1 MRRLLLLTAG
11 TAAICLLAPLA
22 GLRAQVAAVSPQAVV
37 ESRQAAYEEAKA
49 KSEAARLAAARVRD
63 EWAQLLEQHAA
74 ASRAGDRD
82 RVRELLAVFQ
92 ERSPEK
98 SRLEQAWRS
107 SQELWR
113 GAGRELV
120 AAIDDYLEK
129 LWPATEQSVGAAEYE
144 EGLYNELLS
153 TLRRVE
159 SELPEVPL
167 ELEPMPEVTI
177 RPGDT
182 PREIRYKARLMENR
196 VRYYARLVAE
206 LDEKVEVLAQR
217 QRREQNRRDFM
228 TSRETVRGR
237 CAVPIGNQRRE
248 LSDPALEAPLVPIEV
263 RIEQHR
269 ELRKEVEFRMLELSR
284 KAGEF
289 RGRAGGGQ

>member
-1 MRRLLLLTAG
+1 MRRLLLHTAG
-11 TAAICLLAPLA
+11 IAAICLLAPLA

-63 EWAQLLEQHAA
+63 EWSQLLEQHAA
-74 ASRAGDRD
+74 ASRADDRD
-82 RVRELLAVFQ
+82 RVRELLAVFK
-92 ERSPEK
+92 ERSPGK

-107 SQELWR
+107 GQELWKE
-113 GAGRELV
+113 AGQELV

-144 EGLYNELLS
+144 NGLYNELLS

-182 PREIRYKARLMENR
+182 PREILYKARLMENR
-196 VRYYARLVAE
+196 VRYYASLVSE
-206 LDEKVEVLAQR
+206 LDQKIEALAQR
-217 QRREQNRRDFM
+217 QRREQNRRDFV
-228 TSRETVRGR
+228 TSRERFGDDV
-237 CAVPIGNQRRE
+237 VPIGNQRRE
-248 LSDPALEAPLVPIEV
+248 LSDPSVAPRVPIEV

-269 ELRKEVEFRMLELSR
+269 GLREEVEMRMLELSR
-284 KAGEF
+284 KAEEF
-289 RGRAGGGQ
+289 RGRVGGGQ

>member
-1 MRRLLLLTAG
+1 MRRLLLHTAG

-63 EWAQLLEQHAA
+63 EWSQLLEQHAA
-74 ASRAGDRD
+74 ASRASDRD
-82 RVRELLAVFQ
+82 SVRELLAVFK

-107 SQELWR
+107 SQELWKE
-113 GAGRELV
+113 AGQELV
-120 AAIDDYLEK
+120 VAIDDYLER
-129 LWPATEQSVGAAEYE
+129 LWPTTEQSVGAAEYE
-144 EGLYNELLS
+144 NALYNELLS

-182 PREIRYKARLMENR
+182 PGEILYKARLMENR
-196 VRYYARLVAE
+196 VRYYASLVAE
-206 LDEKVEVLAQR
+206 LDQKIEALAQR

-228 TSRETVRGR
+228 TSRERFGDDV
-237 CAVPIGNQRRE
+237 VPIGNRRPE
-248 LSDPALEAPLVPIEV
+248 LSDPASEAPRVPIEL

-269 ELRKEVEFRMLELSR
+269 ELRGEVEMRMLELSR
-284 KAGEF
+284 KAEEF

>member
-1 MRRLLLLTAG
+1 MRRLLLHTAG

-63 EWAQLLEQHAA
+63 EWSQLLEQHAA
-74 ASRAGDRD
+74 ASRASDRD
-82 RVRELLAVFQ
+82 SVRELLAVFK

-107 SQELWR
+107 SQELWKE
-113 GAGRELV
+113 AGQELV
-120 AAIDDYLEK
+120 VAIDDYLER
-129 LWPATEQSVGAAEYE
+129 LWPTTEQSVGAAEYE
-144 EGLYNELLS
+144 NALYNELLS

-182 PREIRYKARLMENR
+182 PGEILYKARLMENR
-196 VRYYARLVAE
+196 VRYYASLVAE
-206 LDEKVEVLAQR
+206 LDQKIEALAQR

-228 TSRETVRGR
+228 TSRERFGDDV
-237 CAVPIGNQRRE
+237 VPIGNRRPE
-248 LSDPALEAPLVPIEV
+248 LSDPASEAPRVPIEV

-269 ELRKEVEFRMLELSR
+269 ELRGEVEMRMLELSR
-284 KAGEF
+284 KAEEF

>member
-206 LDEKVEVLAQR
+206 LDEKVAVLAQR
-217 QRREQNRRDFM
+217 QRREQNRRDFK
-228 TSRETVRGR
+228 TSHERFGDG
-237 CAVPIGNQRRE
+237 AVPIGNQRRE
-248 LSDPALEAPLVPIEV
+248 LSGPASAPPVPIEV
-263 RIEQHR
+263 RIEQYR
-269 ELRKEVEFRMLELSR
+269 ELREEVGMRMLELRR
-284 KAGEF
+284 KAEEF
-289 RGRAGGGQ
+289 RGRTGGGQ

>member
-1 MRRLLLLTAG
+1 MRRLLLHTAG

-63 EWAQLLEQHAA
+63 EWSQLLEQHAA
-74 ASRAGDRD
+74 ASRANDRD
-82 RVRELLAVFQ
+82 SVRELLAVFK

-107 SQELWR
+107 SQELWKE
-113 GAGRELV
+113 AGQELV
-120 AAIDDYLEK
+120 VAIDDYLER
-129 LWPATEQSVGAAEYE
+129 LWPTTEQSVGAAEYE
-144 EGLYNELLS
+144 NALYNELLS

-182 PREIRYKARLMENR
+182 PGEILYKARLMENR
-196 VRYYARLVAE
+196 VRYYASLVAE
-206 LDEKVEVLAQR
+206 LDQKIEALAQR

-228 TSRETVRGR
+228 TSRERFGDDV
-237 CAVPIGNQRRE
+237 VPIGNRRPE
-248 LSDPALEAPLVPIEV
+248 LSDPASEAPRVPIEV

-269 ELRKEVEFRMLELSR
+269 ELRGEVEMRMLELSR
-284 KAGEF
+284 KAEEF